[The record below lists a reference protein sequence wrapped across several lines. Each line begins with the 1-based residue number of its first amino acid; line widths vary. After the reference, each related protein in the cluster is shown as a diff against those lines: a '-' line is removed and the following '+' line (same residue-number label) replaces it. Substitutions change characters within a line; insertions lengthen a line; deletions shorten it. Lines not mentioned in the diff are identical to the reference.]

1 MIEPHDLPDYMAE
14 PSFQDTPPSVAA
26 VFNNE
31 VGFNEAVDLYQRSLI
46 LYALNQT
53 GWVKAK
59 AAEIL
64 KINRTTLV
72 EKIKKMNI
80 LPESDRPIF

>member
-1 MIEPHDLPDYMAE
+1 MSALSTKAE
-14 PSFQDTPPSVAA
+14 PSFQDRPPSVAA

-80 LPESDRPIF
+80 LPESDGPIF